1 MRRLLPRFQING
13 YCSYIV
19 NVYLILLACNSP
31 ILICKL
37 ASAAK
42 QLRVVHTNVAQTVTL
57 PFTTPSRSPP
67 RIMATL
73 PKFCSLQCILKLLN
87 YLSLYCVVCV
97 GVCSCCVVCAM
108 RDIFWFSPHRNC
120 DGMRLIAL
128 QKHTHSCLLILS
140 WRSWCEY
147 RTMRLEKRVC
157 DWKCH
162 CAEIEVRLGLQWNYL
177 IK

>member
-31 ILICKL
+31 ILLCKL

-42 QLRVVHTNVAQTVTL
+42 QLRVVHPNVVQTVTL
-57 PFTTPSRSPP
+57 PFTTPSRSSP

-73 PKFCSLQCILKLLN
+73 PKFCSLRALQWILKLLN
-87 YLSLYCVVCV
+87 YLSLYCVVC
-97 GVCSCCVVCAM
+97 SCCVVCAV

-128 QKHTHSCLLILS
+128 QKHTHSVCWFYHDDRDVNTAPEIGKT
-140 WRSWCEY
+140 C
-147 RTMRLEKRVC
+147 MRLKVSLRR
-157 DWKCH
+157 DWSETWFAMK
-162 CAEIEVRLGLQWNYL
+162 LPD
-177 IK
+177 